1 MAETAEDRYKERLKR
16 VEDAI
21 SLKVP
26 DRVPFLPN
34 THLLAARFAGLSAQ
48 DAFYQTDRWVAANKQ
63 MVLEL
68 EPDMYF
74 AAAAVYPGTALDI
87 LDCRQIRWP
96 GHGVSGF
103 STFQFVE
110 GEYMKAD
117 EYDAFLADP
126 SDYIIR
132 VYMPRLYGALEP
144 LRNLPS
150 IDALFL
156 QGYKGAIFGSAVFAD
171 PSIAE
176 AFASLYRAGLEAS
189 KYLAILGGFDRE
201 MAALGFPQAF
211 GVTTYAPFD
220 LISDMLRGM
229 RGTMLDMYR
238 QPDKLHKT
246 MEKVFPMLLKSAV
259 DGAKRGGNP
268 RVFIPLHRGS
278 DGFMS
283 LKQFETFYWPGLKKL
298 ILGLVDAGMT
308 PCAFL
313 EGDCTTRLPYL
324 RELPRGK
331 VLAMFDTTDIF
342 KAKEIVGDT
351 ICIVGGMPVSLLST
365 GTPEQIKEQTRR
377 LIEGVGRG
385 GGFIMSARTV
395 LDDAKP
401 ELVKVWA
408 ECTREYGGY
417 R

>member
-1 MAETAEDRYKERLKR
+1 MAETAEEQYKERLKR

-21 SLKVP
+21 SLNVP
-26 DRVPFLPN
+26 DQVPFLPN
-34 THLLAARFAGLSAQ
+34 THFLSARFARLGPEE
-48 DAFYQTDRWVAANKQ
+48 AFYQTERWVAANKQ
-63 MVLEL
+63 MILEL

-74 AAAAVYPGTALDI
+74 AAAAVYPGTTLDI
-87 LDCRQIRWP
+87 LDCKQIRWP

-126 SDYIIR
+126 TDYIIR
-132 VYMPRLYGALEP
+132 AYMPRLFGALEP
-144 LRNLPS
+144 LRNLPP
-150 IDALFL
+150 IDALFI
-156 QGYKGAIFGSAVFAD
+156 QGYKGAIGSAVLAN
-171 PSIAE
+171 PSIGE

-201 MAALGFPQAF
+201 MAELGFPQAF

-229 RGTMLDMYR
+229 RGAMLDMYR
-238 QPDKLHKT
+238 QPDKLHQT
-246 MEKVFPMLLKSAV
+246 MERVFPMLLKNAV
-259 DGAKRGGNP
+259 DCAKRCGNP

-283 LKQFETFYWPGLKKL
+283 AKQFETFYWPGLKNL

-313 EGDCTTRLPYL
+313 EGDYTTRLHYL

-331 VLAMFDTTDIF
+331 VLAMFDSTDIF
-342 KAKEIVGDT
+342 KAKETVGDT
-351 ICIVGGMPVSLLST
+351 VCIVGGMPVSLLST
-365 GTPEQIKEQTRR
+365 GTPQQIRDQTKK
-377 LIEGVGRG
+377 LIEGVGRE

-408 ECTREYGGY
+408 ECTREYGRY
-417 R
+417 S

>member
-1 MAETAEDRYKERLKR
+1 VAETAEDRYKERLKR
-16 VEDAI
+16 VDDAI

-26 DRVPFLPN
+26 DRVPFVPN
-34 THLLAARFAGLSAQ
+34 TNFFPARLANLSAQ
-48 DAFYQTDRWVAANKQ
+48 GAYYETDRWLAAVKQ
-63 MVLEL
+63 MILEL
-68 EPDMYF
+68 EPDMYLT
-74 AAAAVYPGTALDI
+74 AASVYPGSALDI
-87 LDCRQIRWP
+87 LDCRQVRWP

-103 STFQFVE
+103 SAFQFVE

-117 EYDAFLADP
+117 EYDAFLTDP
-126 SDYIIR
+126 SDFIIR
-132 VYMPRLYGALEP
+132 VYMPRLFGALEP

-156 QGYKGAIFGSAVFAD
+156 QGYKGVMGSAVLAN

-176 AFASLYRAGLEAS
+176 AFAALYKASLEAS
-189 KYLAILGGFDRE
+189 KYLAALGGFDRE

-211 GVTTYAPFD
+211 GATTHAPFD

-238 QPDKLHKT
+238 RPDKLHKT
-246 MEKVFPMLLKSAV
+246 MERVFPMLLKSAV
-259 DGAKRGGNP
+259 DGGKMRDNP

-298 ILGLVDAGMT
+298 ILGLIEAGMT
-308 PCAFL
+308 PCVFL
-313 EGDCTTRLPYL
+313 EGDYTTRLPYL

-331 VLAMFDTTDIF
+331 VLAMIDATDIF
-342 KAKEIVGDT
+342 KVKEIVGDT
-351 ICIVGGMPVSLLST
+351 VCIMGGMPLSLLST
-365 GTPEQIKEQTRR
+365 GTPDAVREHTKR
-377 LIEGVGRG
+377 LIDGAGRG
-385 GGFIMSARTV
+385 GGFIMCASTV

-408 ECTREYGGY
+408 ECTSEYGRY
-417 R
+417 